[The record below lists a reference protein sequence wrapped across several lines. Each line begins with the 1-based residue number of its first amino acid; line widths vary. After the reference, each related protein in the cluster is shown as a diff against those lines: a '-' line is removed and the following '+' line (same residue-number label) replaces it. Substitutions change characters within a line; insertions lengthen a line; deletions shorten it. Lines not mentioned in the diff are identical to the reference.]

1 LVHSTFVIH
10 SSFEFRHSTLLNMQF
25 IHQPLTWAFLLALL
39 PLLIHLINMMRHRRV
54 QWAAMEFLLAS
65 YKKHRKWV
73 WLKQLLLLLAR
84 IAAIVLIVAMLAQ
97 LKTRDQWLALI
108 GGRATHHYVL
118 LDDSYSMSD
127 RVAGASAMD
136 AAKQVVAAIVDRSK
150 QEDSPQKLTL
160 LRFSRCRSRLPGE
173 TLPGQTTSPST
184 APPDLADFN
193 AESIDSQFDLT
204 LERKARAFEPT
215 QLAVGPQGALAVI
228 KPLLA
233 GAKDETSI
241 VYLLSDYRQRDWASP
256 AELRDSLQELK
267 RAGAE
272 VHLVN
277 CARASDPNLGIV
289 AIQPA
294 DETRAAGVPL
304 FVNVSVKNHGARAVN
319 KVQLKVQATF
329 YPPDD
334 LSQVQPD
341 KLTGQT
347 EELATLLIDA
357 IGPGETVTRRV
368 QVYFPQPGKHVIE
381 ASLPEDSVEADNRRW
396 AVIDFADGER
406 TLLIDGTDD
415 QQHAYYLDVAF
426 HPLQRSNTGIRP
438 ESKPASFLRDAT
450 LEALGAYST
459 IYLLD
464 VPRLDPK
471 AVETL
476 EAFVRRGG
484 GLAIFTGPESNVG
497 FYNASLYRDGQGIL
511 PAPLGADAELPPLLD
526 TSEPDLVLSGH
537 PIFSFLLAGN
547 NPLARG
553 VRVDRFR
560 KLADGWKPDPAN
572 PVEIIARLRDRSP
585 LVIEKKFGA
594 GTVLQFTTSCG
605 PVWNDWAKNP
615 SFVVVVLKMQSYLA
629 KANRLD
635 DPRLVGTPLELE
647 LESARYRSD
656 VAFVVP
662 SEKPGSR
669 QKFDRQASASEPGV
683 ATLTASLARPG
694 GDAVAAAD
702 TIRRGVYE
710 AWPISTKGEIEL
722 RRWAF
727 NVDPDEG
734 DLAGLESAELLDK
747 LKPVEVAYHQA
758 DQYEQ
763 EEIASTGYNLSHLLM
778 ALLVALLVGE
788 QFLAYSASY
797 HVTPGVPR

>member
-1 LVHSTFVIH
+1 
-10 SSFEFRHSTLLNMQF
+10 MQF
-25 IHQPLTWAFLLALL
+25 IHQPLTWAFLIALV

-84 IAAIVLIVAMLAQ
+84 MAAIALIVAMLAQ
-97 LKTRDQWLALI
+97 LKTRDQWLAI
-108 GGRATHHYVL
+108 FGGRATHHYVL

-127 RVAGASAMD
+127 RVAGASATD
-136 AAKQVVAAIVDRSK
+136 AAKQVVASIVDRAK

-160 LRFSRCRSRLPGE
+160 IRFSRCRSGP
-173 TLPGQTTSPST
+173 SP
-184 APPDLADFN
+184 DVADFN
-193 AESIDSQFDLT
+193 AEPIDSQFDLT
-204 LERKARAFEPT
+204 LERQARNFEPT
-215 QLAVGPQGALAVI
+215 QLAIGPQGALAVL
-228 KPLLA
+228 KPLLTA
-233 GAKDETSI
+233 AKDETSI
-241 VYLLSDYRQRDWASP
+241 VYFLSDFRQREWDSP

-267 RAGAE
+267 RAGAD

-289 AIQPA
+289 SIEPA

-304 FVNVSVKNHGARAVN
+304 FVNVSVTNHGARAAN
-319 KVQLKVQATF
+319 KVQLKVQSTF

-334 LSQVQPD
+334 LSKVQPE
-341 KLTGQT
+341 KLAGLT
-347 EELATLLIDA
+347 EELATLLCDA

-381 ASLPEDSVEADNRRW
+381 ASLPEDSVDADNRRW
-396 AVIDFADGER
+396 AVIDFPDGER

-415 QQHAYYLDVAF
+415 QQHAYYLDIAF

-438 ESKPASFLRDAT
+438 ETKPASFLRDAT
-450 LEALGAYST
+450 LDALSVYST

-471 AVETL
+471 AIETL

-484 GLAIFTGPESNVG
+484 GLAIFTGPETNVG
-497 FYNASLYRDGQGIL
+497 FYNASLYRDGQGLL
-511 PAPLGADAELPPLLD
+511 PAPLAADAELPPLLD
-526 TSEPDLVLSGH
+526 TVEPDLQLTGH
-537 PIFSFLLAGN
+537 PIFAFLLAGN

-560 KLADGWKPDPAN
+560 KLAEGWKPDPAN
-572 PVEIIARLRDRSP
+572 PVEIIARLRDKTP
-585 LVIEKKFGA
+585 LAIERKFGA

-605 PVWNDWAKNP
+605 PLWNDWAKSP

-635 DPRLVGTPLELE
+635 DPRLVGTPLDLE
-647 LESARYRSD
+647 LEAAKYRSD
-656 VAFVVP
+656 VAFVAP
-662 SEKPGSR
+662 GEKPGSR
-669 QKFDRQASASEPGV
+669 QKLDRQALSSVTRAPATSTPEPGA
-683 ATLTASLARPG
+683 ATITASIAP
-694 GDAVAAAD
+694 AAGASNGNAA
-702 TIRRGVYE
+702 TARRGIYE

-727 NVDPDEG
+727 NVDPEEG
-734 DLAGLESAELLDK
+734 DLTGLSAAELLARLD
-747 LKPVEVAYHQA
+747 PVKVSYHQA

-763 EEIASTGYNLSHLLM
+763 EEIASTGYNLSFLLM
-778 ALLVALLVGE
+778 ALLVGLLVGE
-788 QFLAYSASY
+788 QLLAYSASY
-797 HVTPGVPR
+797 HVTPGAPR

>member
-1 LVHSTFVIH
+1 
-10 SSFEFRHSTLLNMQF
+10 MQF
-25 IHQPLTWAFLLALL
+25 VHQPLTWAFLLALL

-84 IAAIVLIVAMLAQ
+84 IAAVVLVVAMLAQ
-97 LKTRDQWLALI
+97 LKTRDQWLAI
-108 GGRATHHYVL
+108 FGGRATHHYVL

-136 AAKQVVAAIVDRSK
+136 AAKKVVAAIVDRAG

-160 LRFSRCRSRLPGE
+160 IRFSKCRSGQSGE
-173 TLPGQTTSPST
+173 TASE
-184 APPDLADFN
+184 LADFN
-193 AESIDSQFDLT
+193 AAPIDSQFDLT
-204 LERKARAFEPT
+204 LERQTRAFEPT
-215 QLAVGPQGALAVI
+215 QLAIGPQGALAVL

-233 GAKDETSI
+233 AAKDETSI
-241 VYLLSDYRQRDWASP
+241 VYFLSDFRKRDWDSP

-267 RAGAE
+267 RAGAD

-277 CARASDPNLGIV
+277 CARASDPNLGI
-289 AIQPA
+289 IGIEPA

-304 FVNVSVKNHGARAVN
+304 FINVSVKNHGARAAT
-319 KVQLKVQATF
+319 KVQLKVQSTF
-329 YPPDD
+329 YPPED
-334 LSQVQPD
+334 LSKVQPD

-347 EELATLLIDA
+347 DELATLLVES
-357 IGPGETVTRRV
+357 IGPGETASRRV

-396 AVIDFADGER
+396 AVIDFPDGER
-406 TLLIDGTDD
+406 TLLIDGSDD
-415 QQHAYYLDVAF
+415 QQHAYYLDIAF
-426 HPLQRSNTGIRP
+426 HPLQRSNTGIRA
-438 ESKPASFLRDAT
+438 ETKPASFLRDTT
-450 LEALGAYST
+450 LDALGVYST

-471 AVETL
+471 AIETL

-497 FYNASLYRDGQGIL
+497 YYNASLYRDGQGVL
-511 PAPLGADAELPPLLD
+511 PVPLGADAELPPLLD
-526 TSEPDLVLSGH
+526 TAEPDLALTGH

-553 VRVDRFR
+553 VRVDRYR
-560 KLADGWKPDPAN
+560 KLADGWKLDPAN
-572 PVEIIARLRDRSP
+572 PVEIIARLRDKSP

-605 PVWNDWAKNP
+605 PAWNDWAKNP
-615 SFVVVVLKMQSYLA
+615 SFVVVALKMQSYLA

-647 LESARYRSD
+647 LESAKYRSD
-656 VAFVVP
+656 VAFVAP
-662 SEKPGSR
+662 GEKPGLR
-669 QKFDRQASASEPGV
+669 QKFDRQAIAAEAG
-683 ATLTASLARPG
+683 ATTISASLARRPG
-694 GDAVAAAD
+694 EANGEAD
-702 TIRRGVYE
+702 TARRGVYE

-727 NVDPDEG
+727 NVDPEEG
-734 DLAGLESAELLDK
+734 DLTGLESTELLGK
-747 LKPVEVAYHQA
+747 LDPVKVNYHQA

-763 EEIASTGYNLSHLLM
+763 EEIASTGYNLSYLLM

-788 QFLAYSASY
+788 QLLAYSASY
-797 HVTPGVPR
+797 HVTPGAPR

>member
-1 LVHSTFVIH
+1 
-10 SSFEFRHSTLLNMQF
+10 MQF
-25 IHQPLTWAFLLALL
+25 IHQPLTWAFLIALV

-84 IAAIVLIVAMLAQ
+84 MAAIALIVAMLAQ
-97 LKTRDQWLALI
+97 LKTRDQWLAI
-108 GGRATHHYVL
+108 FGGRATHHYVL

-136 AAKQVVAAIVDRSK
+136 AAKQVVAAIVDRAK

-160 LRFSRCRSRLPGE
+160 IRFSRCRGS
-173 TLPGQTTSPST
+173 SSDT
-184 APPDLADFN
+184 AHDVADFN
-193 AESIDSQFDLT
+193 AEPIDSQFDLA
-204 LERKARAFEPT
+204 LERKARTFEPT
-215 QLAVGPQGALAVI
+215 QLAIGPKGALAVL

-241 VYLLSDYRQRDWASP
+241 VYLLSDFRRRDWDSP

-267 RAGAE
+267 RAQAD

-277 CARASDPNLGIV
+277 CARASDPNLGLV
-289 AIQPA
+289 AVQPA

-304 FVNVSVKNHGARAVN
+304 FVNVSVKNHGSRAAN
-319 KVQLKVQATF
+319 KVQLKVQSTF

-334 LSQVQPD
+334 LSKTEPD
-341 KLTGQT
+341 KLTGLT
-347 EELATLLIDA
+347 EDLATLLIDT
-357 IGPGETVTRRV
+357 IGPGETVSRRV

-381 ASLPEDSVEADNRRW
+381 ASLPEDSVDADNRRW
-396 AVIDFADGER
+396 AVIDFPDGER
-406 TLLIDGTDD
+406 TLLVDGTDD

-438 ESKPASFLRDAT
+438 ETKPASFLRDTT
-450 LEALGAYST
+450 LDALSAYST

-471 AVETL
+471 AIEIL

-484 GLAIFTGPESNVG
+484 GLAIFTGPETNVG
-497 FYNASLYRDGQGIL
+497 FYNASLYRDGQGVL
-511 PAPLGADAELPPLLD
+511 PAPLGPDTELPPILD
-526 TSEPDLVLSGH
+526 PAEPDLALSGH

-547 NPLARG
+547 NPLVRG
-553 VRVDRFR
+553 VRVDRYR

-572 PVEIIARLRDRSP
+572 PVEIIARLRDKAP

-594 GTVLQFTTSCG
+594 GTVLQFTSSCA
-605 PVWNDWAKNP
+605 PLWNDLAKNP

-635 DPRLVGTPLELE
+635 DPRLVGAPLDLQ
-647 LESARYRSD
+647 LESAKYRSD
-656 VAFVVP
+656 IAFVVP
-662 SEKPGSR
+662 GERPGSR
-669 QKFDRQASASEPGV
+669 QKFDRQAVSPEAGA
-683 ATLTASLARPG
+683 ATITASLVRPAG
-694 GDAVAAAD
+694 SANGEAD
-702 TIRRGVYE
+702 TARRGIYE
-710 AWPISTKGEIEL
+710 AWPISTKGEIDL

-734 DLAGLESAELLDK
+734 DLTGLESTELLGK
-747 LKPVEVAYHQA
+747 LDPVKVAYHQA

-763 EEIASTGYNLSHLLM
+763 EEISSTGYNLSYVIMAVLVLL
-778 ALLVALLVGE
+778 LIGE
-788 QFLAYSASY
+788 QLLAYSASY
-797 HVTPGVPR
+797 HVTPGAIR

>member
-1 LVHSTFVIH
+1 
-10 SSFEFRHSTLLNMQF
+10 MQF
-25 IHQPLTWAFLLALL
+25 IHQPLTWAFLIALV

-84 IAAIVLIVAMLAQ
+84 MAAIALIVAMLAQ
-97 LKTRDQWLALI
+97 LKTRDQWLAI
-108 GGRATHHYVL
+108 FGGRATHHYVL

-136 AAKQVVAAIVDRSK
+136 AAKQVVASIVDRAK

-160 LRFSRCRSRLPGE
+160 IRFSKCRSRP
-173 TLPGQTTSPST
+173 P
-184 APPDLADFN
+184 APPLPSGEGQREGGPSVPAAELADFN
-193 AESIDSQFDLT
+193 AEPIDSQFDLT

-215 QLAVGPQGALAVI
+215 QLAVGPQGALAVL

-241 VYLLSDYRQRDWASP
+241 VYFLSDFRKREWDSP

-267 RAGAE
+267 RSQAD

-289 AIQPA
+289 AIEPA

-304 FVNVSVKNHGARAVN
+304 FVNVSVKNHGTRGVN
-319 KVQLKVQATF
+319 KVQLKVQSTF
-329 YPPDD
+329 YAPDD
-334 LSQVQPD
+334 LTKTEPD
-341 KLTGQT
+341 KLTGLT

-357 IGPGETVTRRV
+357 IGPGETVSRRV

-396 AVIDFADGER
+396 AVIDFPDGER

-415 QQHAYYLDVAF
+415 QQHSYYLDIAF

-438 ESKPASFLRDAT
+438 ETKPASFLRDAT
-450 LEALGAYST
+450 LDALSVYST

-471 AVETL
+471 GVETL

-484 GLAIFTGPESNVG
+484 GLAIFTGPESNVA
-497 FYNASLYRDGQGIL
+497 FYNASLFREGQGVL
-511 PAPLGADAELPPLLD
+511 PAPLGADAELPPVLD
-526 TSEPDLVLSGH
+526 TAEPDLQLTGH

-572 PVEIIARLRDRSP
+572 PVEIIARLRDKSP

-605 PVWNDWAKNP
+605 PLWNDWAKNP

-635 DPRLVGTPLELE
+635 DPRMVGTPLDLE
-647 LESARYRSD
+647 LESAKYRSD
-656 VAFVVP
+656 LTFVVP
-662 SEKPGSR
+662 GEKPGLR
-669 QKFDRQASASEPGV
+669 QKFDRQAIPRETIAPEAG
-683 ATLTASLARPG
+683 AGTITASLARAAG
-694 GDAVAAAD
+694 GANGDAD
-702 TIRRGVYE
+702 TVRRGIYE
-710 AWPISTKGEIEL
+710 AWPITTKGEIEL

-727 NVDPDEG
+727 NVDPEEG
-734 DLAGLESAELLDK
+734 DLTGLESSELLAK
-747 LKPVEVAYHQA
+747 LDPVKVAYHQA

-763 EEIASTGYNLSHLLM
+763 EEIASSGYNLSYLLM

-788 QFLAYSASY
+788 QLLAYSASY
-797 HVTPGVPR
+797 HVTPGAPR